1 MKKRIFVIASILLT
15 AVSLSAKHY
24 PDSVRQAGA
33 EETYIA
39 YGWNF
44 EFAGGAGVGHYLFD
58 QVWEGY
64 VSPRVTNKIQF
75 PSWTAGVGINYYFV
89 PAMGIGTGAQ
99 LTVYNNNSVINKPW
113 VLNAADTYGDTYV
126 LTATPTGLTEQQ
138 EIYMLEVPLALKFR
152 ARPGVVGFTGT
163 LGAKIGLPIKNS
175 YKLSAGSV
183 NNSVY
188 YEKYDLTI
196 TNVPGVVEDKPIA
209 GVVTAM
215 PKSAFQTL
223 SYAAYIELGMLIRL
237 HQRVDL
243 AISAYGNYYFNDI
256 QTTHPATAL
265 GFATTGSI
273 GEYPEPYT
281 APYNGVLNTNEV
293 RSLHPWSAGLK
304 IGIQINANRTNA
316 EREYDREQ
324 KRLKKE
330 AEAAERALRD
340 SLAEVARLEALAALE
355 AAKIAEPEPEP
366 VVVPVVVPIVIE
378 EEIEEEPD
386 TIPVEPVEPLIDPRI
401 QAIEAIKALA
411 AEYDID
417 ICQEFC
423 PQTAIVP
430 MIMHDTIY
438 VTVEGAVPEGQ
449 PVIIKTDTVAR
460 MLEEELKKAVI
471 YFELDKAVP
480 ILEPADILER
490 IAEVLK
496 RHPDKK
502 IHVNG
507 HACKL
512 GKPEYNKRLALR
524 RAKAVA
530 AKLRK
535 LGVKD
540 DQMIIAS
547 LGSEIPYR
555 YNGKHQLSKD
565 RRVEIIPAC
574 RMTEVVRPG
583 SRLAQIARRH
593 YGNPDYWVY
602 IYEAN
607 KDQITNPSDLPVG
620 IELIIPD
627 ISEIQAK
634 KK

>member
-1 MKKRIFVIASILLT
+1 MKRLFLTAVIVLS
-15 AVSLSAKHY
+15 AVSLSAVQR
-24 PDSVRQAGA
+24 PDSVRQASAA
-33 EETYIA
+33 EPNIA

-44 EFAGGAGVGHYLFD
+44 EFFGGAGVGQYLYD
-58 QVWEGY
+58 QIF
-64 VSPRVTNKIQF
+64 TNYSAPHVINKLQY
-75 PSWTAGVGINYYFV
+75 PTWTAGLGINYYFI

-99 LTVYNNNSVINKPW
+99 ISTYTNNAAIDKPW
-113 VLNAADTYGDTYV
+113 KLNALDQYNDPYI
-126 LTATPTGLTEQQ
+126 LTANPTGLVESQ
-138 EIYMLEVPLALKFR
+138 EIYMVEVPLALKFR

-163 LGAKIGLPIKNS
+163 LGAKVGLPLKNS

-183 NNSVY
+183 NNYVY
-188 YEKYDLTI
+188 YEKFDLTI
-196 TNVPGVVEDKPIA
+196 HDVPGVVENKAIPSSV
-209 GVVTAM
+209 GSL
-215 PKSAFQTL
+215 PKSGLKML
-223 SYAAYIELGMLIRL
+223 SYAAYAELGILIRL
-237 HQRVDL
+237 HQRVEL
-243 AISAYGNYYFNDI
+243 AITAYGNYYFTDLMSS
-256 QTTHPATAL
+256 HPATAL
-265 GFATTGSI
+265 GFATNGTI

-281 APYNGVLNTNEV
+281 DTYTNVLQTNEV
-293 RSLHPWSAGLK
+293 KSLHPWTAGIK
-304 IGIQINANRTNA
+304 IGLQINANRTKA
-316 EREYDREQ
+316 ERDFDREQ
-324 KRLKKE
+324 KRLRKE
-330 AEAAERALRD
+330 AKEREKALRD

-355 AAKIAEPEPEP
+355 AEPEPEPAPVIVP
-366 VVVPVVVPIVIE
+366 VVVPVVVEDGLE
-378 EEIEEEPD
+378 EEIETVYVD
-386 TIPVEPVEPLIDPRI
+386 SVEPYVDPRML
-401 QAIEAIKALA
+401 AMKVIKNLA
-411 AEYDID
+411 EEYSID
-417 ICQEFC
+417 LCKEFC
-423 PQTAIVP
+423 PQKDTVP
-430 MIMHDTIY
+430 MILHDTIY
-438 VTVEGAVPEGQ
+438 VTAEGVVPEGQ
-449 PVIIKTDTVAR
+449 PVIIKTDTVAQI
-460 MLEEELKKAVI
+460 LEEELKKAVI
-471 YFELDKAVP
+471 YFDLDKAVP

-512 GKPEYNKRLALR
+512 GKPDYNKRLALR